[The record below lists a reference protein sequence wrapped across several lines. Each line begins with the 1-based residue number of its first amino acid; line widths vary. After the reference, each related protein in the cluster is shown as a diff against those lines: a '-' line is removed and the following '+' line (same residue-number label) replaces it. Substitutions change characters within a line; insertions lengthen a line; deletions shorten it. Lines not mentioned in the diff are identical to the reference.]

1 MDLLDHLA
9 SLRFYL
15 GLSKVSTI
23 EIDESP
29 RVFSAQL
36 ELIEL
41 PTIAIDW
48 SMLKS

>member
-1 MDLLDHLA
+1 LE
-9 SLRFYL
+9 
-15 GLSKVSTI
+15 LSKVSTI
-23 EIDESP
+23 EVDESS

-48 SMLKS
+48 SMVENLNLISFY